1 MLICGKTKLSAEHTE
16 AAFLLPMPGKPT
28 EQMTPMKPATSP
40 AALSHHF
47 IYLAVPSTSDGQPQF
62 IAFSSTNFTG

>member
-1 MLICGKTKLSAEHTE
+1 MELSTEQTE
-16 AAFLLPMPGKPT
+16 ATFLLPMSGKPT

-47 IYLAVPSTSDGQPQF
+47 IYLAVPSTRDGQLQF